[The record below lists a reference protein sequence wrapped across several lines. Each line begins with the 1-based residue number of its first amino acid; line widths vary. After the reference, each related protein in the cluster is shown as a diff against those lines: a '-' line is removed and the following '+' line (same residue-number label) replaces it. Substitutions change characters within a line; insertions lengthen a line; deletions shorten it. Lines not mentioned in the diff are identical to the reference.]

1 MKKSL
6 FPVIKVFGTLCAAA
20 ALMFALSSC
29 QEEEEPSATAAPS
42 TPTPVQSTFK
52 PVVDI
57 IYDENEF
64 QIVDTT
70 IVEYIGDGGDVKIP
84 EKVTAI
90 GDMAFSGRS
99 DVTSV
104 EFTKDVVSIGEK
116 AFENCTGLTGVFT
129 PPSNLAYIGD
139 SAFAGCTGI
148 TEVELQNKPMTVG
161 THIFEGCTSL
171 QKVIIPKTMGTI
183 TIVRQSETMH
193 STAVQASPRSS
204 SPRKRHRSAIMRLRT
219 VPLFPISRLKEPSKA
234 SVI

>member
-99 DVTSV
+99 
-104 EFTKDVVSIGEK
+104 E
-116 AFENCTGLTGVFT
+116 L
-129 PPSNLAYIGD
+129 PSNLRKTLFP
-139 SAFAGCTGI
+139 SARKLLKTARALPAFSRHLPTW
-148 TEVELQNKPMTVG
+148 
-161 THIFEGCTSL
+161 HI
-171 QKVIIPKTMGTI
+171 
-183 TIVRQSETMH
+183 SETLR
-193 STAVQASPRSS
+193 SPAVPG
-204 SPRKRHRSAIMRLRT
+204 LR
-219 VPLFPISRLKEPSKA
+219 RWNSKTNP
-234 SVI
+234 

>member
-57 IYDENEF
+57 IYNENEF

-171 QKVIIPKTMGTI
+171 RKSLFQKPWEPFLI
-183 TIVRQSETMH
+183 TH
-193 STAVQASPRSS
+193 FTAAV
-204 SPRKRHRSAIMRLRT
+204 L
-219 VPLFPISRLKEPSKA
+219 
-234 SVI
+234 

>member
-104 EFTKDVVSIGEK
+104 
-116 AFENCTGLTGVFT
+116 
-129 PPSNLAYIGD
+129 
-139 SAFAGCTGI
+139 
-148 TEVELQNKPMTVG
+148 
-161 THIFEGCTSL
+161 
-171 QKVIIPKTMGTI
+171 
-183 TIVRQSETMH
+183 
-193 STAVQASPRSS
+193 
-204 SPRKRHRSAIMRLRT
+204 
-219 VPLFPISRLKEPSKA
+219 
-234 SVI
+234 